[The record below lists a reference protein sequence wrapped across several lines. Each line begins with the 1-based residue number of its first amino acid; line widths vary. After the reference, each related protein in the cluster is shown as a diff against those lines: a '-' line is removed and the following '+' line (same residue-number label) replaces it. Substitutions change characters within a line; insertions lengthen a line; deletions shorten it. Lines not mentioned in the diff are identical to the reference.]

1 MKQEVKMT
9 KKERFQAVRER
20 RAPDCM
26 PVWPRVMSQ
35 MIFSQGLLLPEVTGV
50 DWYDAQKVTEAV
62 LANIRY
68 NDYDVAIPTY
78 IDHAFGVPPLGG
90 EIHIPEK
97 FGVAAGP
104 TDNKPVQ
111 SKDDWPRVQKL
122 LAAYDIKTSDPRMG
136 GALEVIEN
144 VSAQLR
150 DEMPLVASSY
160 VGSVAAMHMFRPN
173 EAILEDMYEDPEWVD
188 EMCRVATDW
197 CMDWIRAQYA
207 AGANSVTFLAEVM
220 GTLMVSPTMA
230 QRFNLE
236 NMARVAEMVHKEF
249 GHGTWLHT
257 HGDMTKPKAYEYL
270 TALATQ
276 TGIEG
281 FHFDEMNP
289 ADWIME
295 QVVQKLNVSACIIT
309 DGHLIVQ
316 GPIEKIR
323 QEVKHQMSQIDDGLG
338 IMMAPSCQLLPATP
352 NEHFK
357 AWVDATHEYS
367 AKLYSRGK

>member
-1 MKQEVKMT
+1 MEMNKI
-9 KKERFQAVRER
+9 ERFQAVREKR
-20 RAPDCM
+20 QPDYM

-35 MIFSQGLLLPEVTGV
+35 MIYSHGLLLPEVTGV
-50 DWYDAQKVTEAV
+50 NWYDVEKITAAV
-62 LANIRY
+62 LANIRF

-97 FGVAAGP
+97 FGIAAGP
-104 TDNKPVQ
+104 TDNKPVRT
-111 SKDDWPRVQKL
+111 KADWSRVKKL
-122 LAAYDIKTSDPRMG
+122 LASYDMQNTDPRMA
-136 GALEVIEN
+136 GALAVIEN
-144 VSAQLR
+144 VAAELG
-150 DEMPLVASSY
+150 DEMPLVASAY
-160 VGSVAAMHMFRPN
+160 VGSVAAMHLFRSN

-197 CMDWIRAQYA
+197 TIDWIRAQYA

-220 GTLMVSPTMA
+220 GTLMVSPSMA

-236 NMARVAEMVHKEF
+236 NMARAVAVVRKEF
-249 GHGTWLHT
+249 GQGTWLHT
-257 HGDMTKPKAYEYL
+257 HGDMTTPKAYTYL

-289 ADWIME
+289 TGWIME
-295 QVVQKLNVSACIIT
+295 HVVKKFNVSACIIT
-309 DGHLIVQ
+309 DGHLIVR

-323 QEVKHQMSQIDDGLG
+323 QEVKHQISQISDGLG

-352 NEHFK
+352 NKHFK
-357 AWVDATHEYS
+357 AWVDATHAFGTYP
-367 AKLYSRGK
+367 LGF

>member
-1 MKQEVKMT
+1 
-9 KKERFQAVRER
+9 
-20 RAPDCM
+20 M

-35 MIFSQGLLLPEVTGV
+35 MIYSYGLLLPDVTGV
-50 DWYDAQKVTEAV
+50 DWYDAEKVTEAV

-78 IDHAFGVPPLGG
+78 IDHAFGIPPLGG
-90 EIHIPEK
+90 EIHIPQK

-104 TDNKPVQ
+104 TENKPVQ

-122 LAAYDIKTSDPRMG
+122 LAAYDIKTTDPRMG

-144 VSAQLR
+144 VSAQLG
-150 DEMPLVASSY
+150 DEMPLVASTY
-160 VGSVAAMHMFRPN
+160 VGSVAAMHMFRPD

-220 GTLMVSPTMA
+220 GTLMVNPEMA
-230 QRFNLE
+230 ARFNLE

-249 GHGTWLHT
+249 GQGTWLHT

-289 ADWIME
+289 ADWILE
-295 QVVQKLNVSACIIT
+295 HVVKKFNVSACSIT
-309 DGHLIVQ
+309 DGHLIVH

-323 QEVKHQMSQIDDGLG
+323 QEVKHQISQIGAGLG

-357 AWVDATHEYS
+357 AWVDATHELGTYPL
-367 AKLYSRGK
+367 A